1 MSAAAD
7 SPLRLA
13 RKAAAKTLEQVC
25 EDLDQRSEDGS
36 AGVTPSMLSGWELGR
51 HTTSMR
57 FRALLSA
64 YYGIPA
70 GKLFA
75 HQDLGLSGN
84 AEAPVL
90 LAGYREL
97 RRAMAEVVDGA
108 KEYLVATGSRTRDT
122 EYLRAI
128 EHALADRP
136 ELVHYR
142 VLFGPP
148 RNPTLGDHL
157 ERLLTIRDP
166 QDRSLGIKTLH
177 IGVASGSDVPE
188 RFFIASESAAVVPI
202 PSLTSAAAFDSGV
215 RLGPEAASR
224 LVDHARQCYAAAQ
237 RAETLESLAE
247 LAGRTA
253 RAGKDGP

>member
-25 EDLDQRSEDGS
+25 EDLDQQSDDGS
-36 AGVTPSMLSGWELGR
+36 AGVTPSMLSGWELAR

-57 FRALLSA
+57 YRALLSA

-75 HQDLGLSGN
+75 HQDLGLSGS
-84 AEAPVL
+84 AETPVL
-90 LAGYREL
+90 LAGHREL
-97 RRAMAEVVDGA
+97 RRAMTEVVDGA

-128 EHALADRP
+128 EQVLTDRP

-148 RNPTLGDHL
+148 RNAGFAQHL
-157 ERLLTIRDP
+157 ERLLAIRDP
-166 QDRSLGIKTLH
+166 NDRTFGIKTLH
-177 IGVASGSDVPE
+177 IGIATGDVPE

-247 LAGRTA
+247 LAGRPA